1 MANRFLPWRAEEDA
15 ILTELYHKNMTYAE
29 IAQVLDRS
37 PLVRWDEIAGLAHA
51 KQLLYEI
58 VILPALRPELFTG
71 LRTPAR
77 GILLYV
83 RESA

>member
-1 MANRFLPWRAEEDA
+1 M
-15 ILTELYHKNMTYAE
+15 
-29 IAQVLDRS
+29 LDRS